1 MNGSPPT
8 HTEPR
13 CPMSEASWPKAAAVR
28 TAATLSPPSHR
39 GGSTACP
46 HPPQIRVFIL
56 GNGAESGPA
65 PRARGAS
72 GGCSRRAAR
81 GAGEPSFRTPQ
92 PPLARAT
99 RGRGRLQRNAI
110 APSAREPPR
119 MRATSR
125 GPWRSC
131 VSDARSSARHSRNA
145 RSSARASRTRPPSRD
160 AAPGAVPRQRG
171 ALRASRNLVLHQI
184 WLGLYWILRC
194 EMNIFWAYG
203 ICLRSYNED
212 YPLGPGDKL
221 GCGPYSKYH
230 CEMKSSFSWF
240 KSL

>member
-1 MNGSPPT
+1 MDPPT

-99 RGRGRLQRNAI
+99 RDRGRLQRNAI
-110 APSAREPPR
+110 APSARDPPR

-131 VSDARSSARHSRNA
+131 VSDARSSARHSRNARSSARPSRNARSSARPSPNARSNARHSRNA

-171 ALRASRNLVLHQI
+171 ALRASRNLVLH
-184 WLGLYWILRC
+184 R
-194 EMNIFWAYG
+194 N
-203 ICLRSYNED
+203 
-212 YPLGPGDKL
+212 
-221 GCGPYSKYH
+221 GCGFCRDFRWENEFFISKGY
-230 CEMKSSFSWF
+230 
-240 KSL
+240 LL